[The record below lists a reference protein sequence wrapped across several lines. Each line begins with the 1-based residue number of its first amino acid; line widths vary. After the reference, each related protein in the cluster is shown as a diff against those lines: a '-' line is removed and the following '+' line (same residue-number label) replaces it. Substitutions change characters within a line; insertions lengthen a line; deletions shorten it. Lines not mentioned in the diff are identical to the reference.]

1 MSGDQQI
8 RYRDLMTA
16 FREQAQT
23 LERNGID
30 PADAA
35 RVIADAIEARKP
47 RARYLVGRDAK
58 FMATM
63 ASLLPDRVVDRL
75 IARNL
80 GLDSPAAPN
89 PVETNRAPAIR
100 RRWR

>member
-30 PADAA
+30 PAM
-35 RVIADAIEARKP
+35 P
-47 RARYLVGRDAK
+47 
-58 FMATM
+58 
-63 ASLLPDRVVDRL
+63 
-75 IARNL
+75 
-80 GLDSPAAPN
+80 PA
-89 PVETNRAPAIR
+89 
-100 RRWR
+100 

>member
-63 ASLLPDRVVDRL
+63 ASVLPDRL